1 MGQSFTMDLRE
12 KPGYREIPAFC
23 ADPPVSEVSFMVI
36 NYDEL
41 PQIVSEYLNH
51 MRVVKNRSPKT
62 VYEYMIDVR
71 MFTRFLKAG
80 KKMDLSEE
88 ALSQTDIR
96 SVTADFYDRITLT
109 DTYIFLTYCADV
121 RKDKESARCRIVSAI
136 RSFYKYLYLNNKLS
150 HENYMEHL
158 EAPKRKQS
166 LPKYL
171 TLDESRTLLS
181 AIDGKNRA
189 RDYCIIT
196 LFLNCGL
203 RLSEL
208 IGLDISDIREDS
220 MTVTGKGNKERVIY
234 LNDACKAA
242 LSDYLRQRPV
252 EGVKDR
258 DALFISNRGT
268 RISNRTVQYVVENF
282 LNKIGLGGQ
291 GYSTH
296 KLRHTA
302 ATLMYQY
309 GGADIRVLKD
319 VLGHENLNTTEIYT
333 HVANEQV
340 RQATRSNPLAS
351 ERKKQDR
358 RSDSRK
364 KADEDPNDPE

>member
-1 MGQSFTMDLRE
+1 
-12 KPGYREIPAFC
+12 
-23 ADPPVSEVSFMVI
+23 MVI

-41 PQIVSEYLNH
+41 PQIVCEYLTH
-51 MRVVKNRSPKT
+51 LRVVKNRSPKT

-71 MFTRFLKAG
+71 MFTRFMIAG
-80 KKMDLSEE
+80 KKMNISEYDL
-88 ALSQTDIR
+88 LQTDIR
-96 SVTADFYDRITLT
+96 SVTPDFYDRVTLT

-136 RSFYKYLYLNNKLS
+136 RSFYKYLYLNNKLT

-158 EAPKRKQS
+158 EAPKRKRA

-171 TLDESRTLLS
+171 TLEESRDLLS

-208 IGLDISDIREDS
+208 VGLNIPDIKDDS
-220 MTVTGKGNKERVIY
+220 VTVTGKGNKQRVIY
-234 LNDACKAA
+234 LNEACKIAIA
-242 LSDYLRQRPV
+242 DYLRQRPV
-252 EGVKDR
+252 EGIKDR
-258 DALFISNRGT
+258 DALFISNRGV

-333 HVANEQV
+333 HVADEQV
-340 RQATRSNPLAS
+340 RKASESNPLAK
-351 ERKKQDR
+351 ERRKTKQDP
-358 RSDSRK
+358 DS
-364 KADEDPNDPE
+364 E